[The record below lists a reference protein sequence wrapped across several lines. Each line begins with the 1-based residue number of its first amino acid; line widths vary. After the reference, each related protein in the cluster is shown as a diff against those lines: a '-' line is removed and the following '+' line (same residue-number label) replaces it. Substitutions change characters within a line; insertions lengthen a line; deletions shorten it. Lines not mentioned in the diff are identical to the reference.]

1 MMCIDLKLYLSRYG
15 FKITLSAFISS
26 IPASI
31 SFSFN
36 RNVDRQSSNYM
47 RFVTHI
53 KFFVERYFT
62 NSMLSSKDDLLYNQ
76 IKNAHQQ
83 EMAIAEK
90 IKLYL
95 EQKYEKTITND
106 ELTFLVIHIARIIQ
120 D

>member
-36 RNVDRQSSNYM
+36 HNVDRQSSNYM

-53 KFFVERYFT
+53 KFFMERYFT
-62 NSMLSSKDDLLYNQ
+62 NSMLSCKDDLLYNQ
-76 IKNAHQQ
+76 IKCPSTGNGNSRKNQ
-83 EMAIAEK
+83 
-90 IKLYL
+90 
-95 EQKYEKTITND
+95 
-106 ELTFLVIHIARIIQ
+106 IIFRAKV
-120 D
+120 

>member
-1 MMCIDLKLYLSRYG
+1 MVLRLPCLLLFLLYQHLSVFHLIVTWIDRVQIICVLL
-15 FKITLSAFISS
+15 
-26 IPASI
+26 
-31 SFSFN
+31 
-36 RNVDRQSSNYM
+36 
-47 RFVTHI
+47 H
-53 KFFVERYFT
+53 
-62 NSMLSSKDDLLYNQ
+62 SMLSSKDDLLYNQ

-90 IKLYL
+90 IKLFL

>member
-1 MMCIDLKLYLSRYG
+1 MVTDVT
-15 FKITLSAFISS
+15 FFTPIS
-26 IPASI
+26 ASI

-36 RNVDRQSSNYM
+36 HNVDRQSSNYM

-62 NSMLSSKDDLLYNQ
+62 NSMLSCKDDLLYNQ

-90 IKLYL
+90 IKFFL
-95 EQKYEKTITND
+95 EQKYEKTITNE
-106 ELTFLVIHIARIIQ
+106 ELTFLVVHIARIIQ